1 MGKRVVATDK
11 ELKWKKVDIPD
22 TLDDF
27 GGFYG
32 LEEIDGVDVKV
43 VNGQVQ
49 FIASEAQVK
58 EEEESSE
65 SDFPDFDAM
74 EQEDDGDVEEAEEEE
89 EEEEDVAEADE
100 PEVKQKQE
108 QASVEQVDKGVDSEK
123 HEDEKETPEDDLA
136 TNVFDV
142 DVDLSDVGS
151 GELPGWTDTVDLS
164 MTTING
170 LSNLGFTEMTP
181 IQKLSIPAALEG
193 KDIMGKASTG
203 SGKTLAYGIPIIEKM
218 IKSKDNLRTNG
229 IIFTP
234 TRELAQQVTKHL
246 QNVCSMLLKKNP
258 YMILSLTGGLSI
270 QKQERLLKYD
280 GSARI
285 VVATP
290 GRFLELIEKN
300 EELMKRFAKIDVLV
314 LDEADR
320 LLQDGHFDEFEKIL
334 KHLGRIRKSL
344 KNMEYWQTLI
354 YSATF
359 STDLFDKLAN
369 SSWKKKNNS
378 KDESEMES
386 VLKHLMTKINFKS
399 KPMMIDANPEDKI
412 SAQIKES
419 LIECAPL
426 ERDLYCYY
434 FVTLY
439 PGTTLIFCNSIES
452 VKKLNAYLINL
463 GINSF
468 QIHSSMTQKN
478 RLKNLEKFEAMASK
492 NNHLGKPTVL
502 IASDVAAR
510 GLDIKG
516 IKHVVHYHL
525 PHSADTYIHRSGRT
539 ARGDNEG
546 VAVMICSPQEAMGPL
561 RKLRRLLAS
570 KEQISKSTK
579 NKKWQQTVPLLPIEI
594 DILQQLRERSSLAN
608 DIAEHELA
616 SRSLRKDSN
625 WLKQAADELGID
637 MDSDEEDKDIILAKN
652 KNKKMN
658 KTLDKNELKSM
669 KAELTHLLKI
679 PIRKDM
685 RRSYLTGGLVNL
697 ADSLVKKRG
706 HHNIIGH
713 EKTDALNV
721 LKKGKSNKKQKTK

>member
-1 MGKRVVATDK
+1 
-11 ELKWKKVDIPD
+11 
-22 TLDDF
+22 
-27 GGFYG
+27 
-32 LEEIDGVDVKV
+32 
-43 VNGQVQ
+43 
-49 FIASEAQVK
+49 
-58 EEEESSE
+58 
-65 SDFPDFDAM
+65 
-74 EQEDDGDVEEAEEEE
+74 
-89 EEEEDVAEADE
+89 
-100 PEVKQKQE
+100 
-108 QASVEQVDKGVDSEK
+108 
-123 HEDEKETPEDDLA
+123 
-136 TNVFDV
+136 
-142 DVDLSDVGS
+142 
-151 GELPGWTDTVDLS
+151 
-164 MTTING
+164 
-170 LSNLGFTEMTP
+170 
-181 IQKLSIPAALEG
+181 
-193 KDIMGKASTG
+193 
-203 SGKTLAYGIPIIEKM
+203 
-218 IKSKDNLRTNG
+218 
-229 IIFTP
+229 
-234 TRELAQQVTKHL
+234 
-246 QNVCSMLLKKNP
+246 
-258 YMILSLTGGLSI
+258 
-270 QKQERLLKYD
+270 
-280 GSARI
+280 
-285 VVATP
+285 
-290 GRFLELIEKN
+290 
-300 EELMKRFAKIDVLV
+300 
-314 LDEADR
+314 
-320 LLQDGHFDEFEKIL
+320 
-334 KHLGRIRKSL
+334 
-344 KNMEYWQTLI
+344 
-354 YSATF
+354 
-359 STDLFDKLAN
+359 
-369 SSWKKKNNS
+369 
-378 KDESEMES
+378 
-386 VLKHLMTKINFKS
+386 
-399 KPMMIDANPEDKI
+399 
-412 SAQIKES
+412 
-419 LIECAPL
+419 
-426 ERDLYCYY
+426 
-434 FVTLY
+434 
-439 PGTTLIFCNSIES
+439 
-452 VKKLNAYLINL
+452 
-463 GINSF
+463 
-468 QIHSSMTQKN
+468 MTQKN

-721 LKKGKSNKKQKTK
+721 LKKGKLNKKQKTK